1 MSALPA
7 PRAERARHLLLTSS
21 LVLAPIL
28 ILANSLLAIDVD
40 FDDRAE
46 VVARAAED
54 PGMWQLQTLLGM
66 FGFMLL
72 VPAAIAAG
80 RLVRRSRPVLALLST
95 TLIGGSAIVIT
106 GAILHEFTLAAAAG
120 LDVEAIAEYD
130 TRIDELGGLVV
141 LVPMFFAGLVGLL
154 LLAAG
159 LWRSRATP
167 LWVPILLAVSILASF
182 FVDPGVIDSIFQAG
196 LLVAFLGIAWS
207 HVRAGPELPEQIL
220 VAPEAGAGPSAAGL
234 PDVPP
239 DQDTDTRSDEASQQ
253 RRSEGPPSLV

>member
-1 MSALPA
+1 MSAPPV
-7 PRAERARHLLLTSS
+7 PRVERARHLLFASS

-28 ILANSLLAIDVD
+28 ILAGSLMAMDVD

-46 VVARAAED
+46 VVARAVEN
-54 PGMWQLQTLLGM
+54 PGMWQLRTLLAM

-80 RLVRRSRPVLALLST
+80 RLVRHRRPVLALLST
-95 TLIGGSAIVIT
+95 LLIGASAIVIA

-120 LDVEAIAEYD
+120 LDVEVIAEYD
-130 TRIDELGGLVV
+130 TQVDELGGLVA

-154 LLAAG
+154 LLAVG

-167 LWVPILLAVSILASF
+167 LWTPILLAVSILGGF
-182 FVDPGVIDSIFQAG
+182 FLEPGIVSAIFEAG
-196 LLVAFLGIAWS
+196 LVAAFLGIAWCYL
-207 HVRAGPELPEQIL
+207 RAGPELREQVL
-220 VAPEAGAGPSAAGL
+220 VVPEAETTAATDV

-239 DQDTDTRSDEASQQ
+239 GRDTRTRSDEASEQQ
-253 RRSEGPPSLV
+253 RSEDMPPFV